1 MLKEKSFSA
10 FAQKWAARANLISI
24 IAVIAMFLLVVA
36 DILGRN
42 LFQKPV
48 RGCYDI
54 VGFLALII
62 SAFSLAQTEAL
73 SKHITVDV
81 LTVRMPARWQRVLR
95 SASLLFSLV
104 FLLLAA
110 WYSVQHGL
118 RFQAHN
124 SLAGSID
131 IPLFPFAYVIAAGC
145 FLIILVI
152 AAELVDALR
161 EIWRR

>member
-1 MLKEKSFSA
+1 MRNKKTFGG
-10 FAQKWAARANLISI
+10 FAQKWAARANLVSI
-24 IAVIAMFLLVVA
+24 TAVIAMFSLVVA

-62 SAFSLAQTEAL
+62 TAFSLAQTQAL

-81 LTVRMPARWQRVLR
+81 LTVRMPERWQRVLR
-95 SASLLFSLV
+95 LVSLLFSLV
-104 FLLLAA
+104 FLLLAF

-131 IPLFPFAYVIAAGC
+131 IPLFPFAYVIAGGC

-152 AAELVDALR
+152 AAQLVDVLR